1 MGMRQHRLLTGF
13 LFASFA
19 FACDAPSQKAAA
31 SKADAEAPKAEAPKA
46 EAPKAEVPEA
56 EAPEAEAAPA
66 GEGALPDLPKNRVEY
81 DLPVVGDK
89 AGGFDV
95 SFAILRK
102 GNAQTGQGSLTVFG
116 PEVKPGD
123 KGAAKDWQDV
133 CDTRLNAFSDA
144 HGLMLDLNGI
154 DPFPTP
160 GPNAKVRTGS
170 SFRMQLGRWRLPSK
184 AFRERTHEADVRILS
199 ADEDLAVVG
208 FRWQEPG
215 QPGSLRGQVEAK
227 ICPPSS

>member
-13 LFASFA
+13 LFASLA
-19 FACDAPSQKAAA
+19 FACDAPSEKAAA
-31 SKADAEAPKAEAPKA
+31 SEAKATAKAEAAKGEAAKA
-46 EAPKAEVPEA
+46 EAAKA
-56 EAPEAEAAPA
+56 EAPEAEAEPTE
-66 GEGALPDLPKNRVEY
+66 EGSFADLPENRVEY

-102 GNAQTGQGSLTVFG
+102 GSAQSGQGSLTVFG

-123 KGAAKDWQDV
+123 KGVAKDWHDV

-160 GPNAKVRTGS
+160 GPDAKVRTGS
-170 SFRMQLGRWRLPSK
+170 SFRLQLGRWRLPSK

-199 ADEDLAVVG
+199 ADDDLAVVG
-208 FRWQEPG
+208 FMWKEPG
-215 QPGSLRGQVEAK
+215 QPGSLRGKVEAK